1 MKKISEEKLL
11 LVKNK
16 MPKILA
22 IDTSCDDSSAAV
34 VDGSV
39 VLSNIVASQN
49 QIHKQYGGVFPT
61 VAKSE
66 HQKNLDPTIH
76 LAMKQARVNWA
87 EIEAIAVTVGPGLAP
102 ALEVGVERTKE
113 LALEHHKKVIAI
125 NHIEAHALSALAVNN
140 GKKSNN
146 ILASQLPSLALV
158 ISGGHSEFI
167 LIDKIGHYQK
177 IGQTI
182 DDAAGECLDKV
193 GRLLNLGYPAGPLLE
208 KFAKKGHPGKFTF
221 PKAMTSQANFDLSF
235 SGLKTAAR
243 NLIADLEKQN
253 KLDQQTI
260 YDLALALQTTVFE
273 QIAYKLER
281 ILFSQNLEQMLYPS
295 RNFMKHLKKGQAIP
309 TKINEIWLG
318 GGVAANISLRKIVRK
333 TLTKYQQLSGKK
345 IILKV
350 PYSKKLCGD
359 NAAMIG
365 LVANFKYSK
374 SEFANLDQ
382 LDRQPNLAILC

>member
-1 MKKISEEKLL
+1 
-11 LVKNK
+11 

-39 VLSNIVASQN
+39 VLSNVVASQN

-61 VAKSE
+61 VAKQE
-66 HQKNLDPTIH
+66 HQKNLDPAIY
-76 LAMKQARVNWA
+76 LAMKQAQVDWS
-87 EIEAIAVTVGPGLAP
+87 EIAAIAVTVGPGLAP
-102 ALEVGVERTKE
+102 ALEVGIEKTKE
-113 LALEHHKKVIAI
+113 LTKKYNKKVIAI
-125 NHIEAHALSALAVNN
+125 NHIEAHALSALALNN
-140 GKKSNN
+140 GQKNESLSPK
-146 ILASQLPSLALV
+146 LPSLAVV

-167 LIDKIGHYQK
+167 LVDEIGHYQK

-208 KFAKKGHPGKFTF
+208 KFAKKGRPDKFIF

-243 NLIADLEKQN
+243 NLIADLEKQD
-253 KLDQQTI
+253 KLDKQTI
-260 YDLALALQTTVFE
+260 YDLALAVQTAVFE
-273 QIAYKLER
+273 QITYKLER
-281 ILFSQNLEQMLYPS
+281 ILLSQNLAQMLYPN
-295 RNFMKHLKKGQAIP
+295 RDFMKHLKKGQAIP

-318 GGVAANISLRKIVRK
+318 GGVAANISLRQAIRKI
-333 TLTKYQQLSGKK
+333 LNKYKNLSGKK
-345 IILKV
+345 IKLKV

-365 LVANFKYSK
+365 LVAGFKYSRG
-374 SEFANLDQ
+374 EFTKTNS
-382 LDRQPNLAILC
+382 LDRKPNFTIDE

>member
-1 MKKISEEKLL
+1 MS
-11 LVKNK
+11 
-16 MPKILA
+16 KILA

-34 VDGSV
+34 IDGIR

-61 VAKSE
+61 VAKQE
-66 HQKNLDPTIH
+66 HQKNLDPAIH
-76 LAMKQARVNWA
+76 LAIKQAKANWS
-87 EIEAIAVTVGPGLAP
+87 EIAALAVTVGPGLAP
-102 ALEVGVERTKE
+102 ALEVGIEKTKE
-113 LALEHHKKVIAI
+113 LAQKYSKRIIAV
-125 NHIEAHALSALAVNN
+125 NHIEAHALSPLAINN
-140 GKKSNN
+140 GKKNN
-146 ILASQLPSLALV
+146 DSLSLKIPSLAVV

-167 LIDKIGHYQK
+167 LVNKIGDYQK

-208 KFAKKGHPGKFTF
+208 KFAKKGQPDQFVF

-243 NLIADLEKQN
+243 NLITDLEKQDQLN
-253 KLDQQTI
+253 KQTT
-260 YDLALALQTTVFE
+260 YNLALAIQTAVFE

-281 ILFSQNLEQMLYPS
+281 ILLSPNLEQQLYPS
-295 RNFMKHLKKGQAIP
+295 RDFMKHLKKGQVIP
-309 TKINEIWLG
+309 SKINEIWLG
-318 GGVAANISLRKIVRK
+318 GGVAANISLRKIIRK
-333 TLTKYQQLSGKK
+333 TLNQYQRLSGKK
-345 IILKV
+345 IALKL

-365 LVANFKYSK
+365 LVANFKYERN
-374 SEFANLDQ
+374 EFIDNAI
-382 LDRQPNLAILC
+382 LDREPNLSFLC

>member
-1 MKKISEEKLL
+1 
-11 LVKNK
+11 

-34 VDGSV
+34 VDGLV
-39 VLSNIVASQN
+39 VFSNIVASQN

-61 VAKSE
+61 VAKQE
-66 HQKNLDPTIH
+66 HQKNLDPAIH
-76 LAMKQARVNWA
+76 LAMKQAQVDWS
-87 EIEAIAVTVGPGLAP
+87 EIAAIAVTVGPGLAP
-102 ALEVGVERTKE
+102 ALEVGIEKTKE
-113 LALEHHKKVIAI
+113 LAKKYNKKVIAI

-140 GKKSNN
+140 GQKNDSLSPK
-146 ILASQLPSLALV
+146 LPSLAVV

-167 LIDKIGHYQK
+167 LVDKIGHYQK

-208 KFAKKGHPGKFTF
+208 KFAKKGHPDKFIF

-243 NLIADLEKQN
+243 NLIADLEKQD
-253 KLDQQTI
+253 KLDKQTI
-260 YDLALALQTTVFE
+260 YDLALALQTAVFE
-273 QIAYKLER
+273 QITYKLER
-281 ILFSQNLEQMLYPS
+281 ILLSQNLAQMLYPN
-295 RNFMKHLKKGQAIP
+295 RDFMKHLKKGQAIP

-318 GGVAANISLRKIVRK
+318 GGVAANISLRQAIRK
-333 TLTKYQQLSGKK
+333 TLNKYKNLSGKK
-345 IILKV
+345 IKLKV

-365 LVANFKYSK
+365 LVAGFKYSRG
-374 SEFANLDQ
+374 EFAKTDR
-382 LDRQPNLAILC
+382 LDRKPNFTIGE

>member
-1 MKKISEEKLL
+1 
-11 LVKNK
+11 

-22 IDTSCDDSSAAV
+22 IDTSCDDSSAAI
-34 VDGSV
+34 VDGKIV
-39 VLSNIVASQN
+39 FSNIVASQN

-66 HQKNLDPTIH
+66 HQKNLDPAIH
-76 LAMKQARVNWA
+76 LAMKQTKTDWL

-102 ALEVGVERTKE
+102 ALEVGIEKTKA
-113 LALEHHKKVIAI
+113 LAQKYHKKIIAI
-125 NHIEAHALSALAVNN
+125 NHIEAHALSPLAIANGQKNN
-140 GKKSNN
+140 DFSPK
-146 ILASQLPSLALV
+146 LPSLALV

-167 LIDKIGHYQK
+167 LVNEIGQYQK
-177 IGQTI
+177 LGHTI

-208 KFAKKGHPGKFTF
+208 KFAKKGRPDKFIF
-221 PKAMTSQANFDLSF
+221 PKAMTAQANFDLSF

-243 NLIADLEKQN
+243 NLITELEKQN

-260 YDLALALQTTVFE
+260 YDLALALQTAVFE

-281 ILFSQNLEQMLYPS
+281 ILFSQNLTQRLYPN
-295 RNFMKHLKKGQAIP
+295 RDFLKHLKKGQAIP

-318 GGVAANISLRKIVRK
+318 GGVAANVSLRQMIRK
-333 TLTKYQQLSGKK
+333 TLINYRQLSGKK
-345 IILKV
+345 IELRV

-365 LVANFKYSK
+365 LVAGFKYSRG
-374 SEFANLDQ
+374 EFTKPNQ
-382 LDRQPNLAILC
+382 LDRRPNLSILC

>member
-1 MKKISEEKLL
+1 
-11 LVKNK
+11 

-34 VDGSV
+34 VEGSV
-39 VLSNIVASQN
+39 VFSNIVASQN

-61 VAKSE
+61 VAKQE
-66 HQKNLDPTIH
+66 HQKNLDPAIN
-76 LAMKQARVNWA
+76 LAMKQAQVDWS
-87 EIEAIAVTVGPGLAP
+87 EIDAIAVTVGPGLAP
-102 ALEVGVERTKE
+102 ALEVGINKAKE
-113 LALEHHKKVIAI
+113 LAQKYNKKIIAV
-125 NHIEAHALSALAVNN
+125 NHIEAHALSALAINN
-140 GKKSNN
+140 GQKNDLSSPK
-146 ILASQLPSLALV
+146 LPSLAVV

-167 LIDKIGHYQK
+167 LVDAIGHYQK

-193 GRLLNLGYPAGPLLE
+193 GRLLNLGYPAGSLLE
-208 KFAKKGHPGKFTF
+208 KFAKKGRPDKFIF

-243 NLIADLEKQN
+243 NLIANLEKQDKLN
-253 KLDQQTI
+253 KQTI
-260 YDLALALQTTVFE
+260 YDLALAMQTAVFE

-281 ILFSQNLEQMLYPS
+281 ILLSPNLEQGLYPN
-295 RNFMKHLKKGQAIP
+295 RDFMKHLKKGQAIP

-318 GGVAANISLRKIVRK
+318 GGVAANISLRQVIRK
-333 TLTKYQQLSGKK
+333 TLNKYKNLSGKK
-345 IILKV
+345 IALKV

-365 LVANFKYSK
+365 LVANFKYSRGE
-374 SEFANLDQ
+374 STEIDS
-382 LDRQPNLAILC
+382 LDRKPNFAIGE

>member
-1 MKKISEEKLL
+1 
-11 LVKNK
+11 

-22 IDTSCDDSSAAV
+22 IDTSCDDSSAAI
-34 VDGSV
+34 VDGSTV
-39 VLSNIVASQN
+39 QSNIVASQN

-76 LAMKQARVNWA
+76 LAMKQAQVAWS
-87 EIEAIAVTVGPGLAP
+87 EIVAIAVTIGPGLAP
-102 ALEVGVERTKE
+102 ALEVGIEKAKE
-113 LALEHHKKVIAI
+113 LAQKYHKKIIAV
-125 NHIEAHALSALAVNN
+125 NHIEAHALSPLAINHGQKN
-140 GKKSNN
+140 SGAARIN
-146 ILASQLPSLALV
+146 LPSLALV

-167 LIDKIGHYQK
+167 LVNKIGHYQI

-208 KFAKKGHPGKFTF
+208 KFAKKGHPDKFTF
-221 PKAMTSQANFDLSF
+221 PKAMTAQANFDLSF

-243 NLIADLEKQN
+243 TLIDDLAKQ
-253 KLDQQTI
+253 KQLDKQSI
-260 YDLALALQTTVFE
+260 YDLALAIQTAVFA

-281 ILFSQNLEQMLYPS
+281 ILFSPNLKQKLYPH
-295 RNFMKHLKKGQAIP
+295 RDFMKHLKKGQIIP
-309 TKINEIWLG
+309 SEINEIWLG
-318 GGVAANISLRKIVRK
+318 GGVAANISLRKIIRK
-333 TLTKYQQLSGKK
+333 TLREYQQLSSKK
-345 IILKV
+345 IELKV

-365 LVANFKYSK
+365 LVANFKYQK
-374 SEFANLDQ
+374 GEFANSAI
-382 LDRQPNLAILC
+382 LDRKPNLNIS

>member
-1 MKKISEEKLL
+1 
-11 LVKNK
+11 

-22 IDTSCDDSSAAV
+22 IDTSCDDSSAAI
-34 VDGSV
+34 VDGLV

-66 HQKNLDPTIH
+66 HQKNLEPTIH
-76 LAMKQARVNWA
+76 LAMKQAKTTWS
-87 EIEAIAVTVGPGLAP
+87 EIEAIAVTIGPGLAP

-113 LALEHHKKVIAI
+113 LARKYHKKVIAI

-140 GKKSNN
+140 GKKNKDS
-146 ILASQLPSLALV
+146 LSPKLPSLAVV

-167 LIDKIGHYQK
+167 LIDEIVHYRK

-208 KFAKKGHPGKFTF
+208 KFAKKGCPGKFTF

-235 SGLKTAAR
+235 SGLKTSAR

-253 KLDQQTI
+253 KLDQQAI
-260 YDLALALQTTVFE
+260 YDLALALQAAVFA

-281 ILFSQNLEQMLYPS
+281 VLLSQNLAQKLYPS
-295 RNFMKHLKKGQAIP
+295 REFLKHLKKGQAIP
-309 TKINEIWLG
+309 TQINEIWLG
-318 GGVAANISLRKIVRK
+318 GGVAANISLRQVIRK
-333 TLTKYQQLSGKK
+333 TLTKYQHLSGKK
-345 IILKV
+345 IVLRV

-365 LVANFKYSK
+365 LVANFKYSRG
-374 SEFANLDQ
+374 EFSKLDQ

>member
-1 MKKISEEKLL
+1 
-11 LVKNK
+11 

-22 IDTSCDDSSAAV
+22 IDTSCDDSSAAI
-34 VDGSV
+34 VDGLV

-66 HQKNLDPTIH
+66 HQKNLEPTIH
-76 LAMKQARVNWA
+76 LAMKQAKTTWS
-87 EIEAIAVTVGPGLAP
+87 EIEAIAVTIGPGLAP

-113 LALEHHKKVIAI
+113 LARKYHKKVIAI

-140 GKKSNN
+140 GKKNKDS
-146 ILASQLPSLALV
+146 LSPKLPSLAVV

-167 LIDKIGHYQK
+167 LIDEIVHYRK

-208 KFAKKGHPGKFTF
+208 KFAKKGRPGKFAF

-235 SGLKTAAR
+235 SGLKTSAR

-253 KLDQQTI
+253 KLDQQAI
-260 YDLALALQTTVFE
+260 YDLALALQAAVFA

-281 ILFSQNLEQMLYPS
+281 VLLSQNLAQKLYPS
-295 RNFMKHLKKGQAIP
+295 REFLKHLKKGQAIP
-309 TKINEIWLG
+309 TQINEIWLG
-318 GGVAANISLRKIVRK
+318 GGVAANISLRQVIRK
-333 TLTKYQQLSGKK
+333 TLTKYQHLSGKK
-345 IILKV
+345 IVLRV

-365 LVANFKYSK
+365 LVANFKYSRG
-374 SEFANLDQ
+374 EFAKLDQ

>member
-1 MKKISEEKLL
+1 
-11 LVKNK
+11 

-22 IDTSCDDSSAAV
+22 IDTSCDDSSAAI
-34 VDGSV
+34 VDGLV

-66 HQKNLDPTIH
+66 HQKNLEPTIH
-76 LAMKQARVNWA
+76 LAMRQAKTTWS
-87 EIEAIAVTVGPGLAP
+87 EIEAIAVTIGPGLAP
-102 ALEVGVERTKE
+102 ALEVGVERTKT
-113 LALEHHKKVIAI
+113 LAKKYKKKIIAI

-140 GKKSNN
+140 GKKNKDS
-146 ILASQLPSLALV
+146 LSPKLPSLAVV

-167 LIDKIGHYQK
+167 LIDEIGHYQK

-208 KFAKKGHPGKFTF
+208 KFAKKGRPDKFTF

-235 SGLKTAAR
+235 SGLKTSAR

-253 KLDQQTI
+253 KLNKQTI
-260 YDLALALQTTVFE
+260 YDLALALQTAVFA

-281 ILFSQNLEQMLYPS
+281 VLLSQNLAQKLYPS
-295 RNFMKHLKKGQAIP
+295 REFLKHLKKGQAIP
-309 TKINEIWLG
+309 TQISEVWLG
-318 GGVAANISLRKIVRK
+318 GGVAANISLRQVIRK
-333 TLTKYQQLSGKK
+333 TLTKYQHLSGKK
-345 IILKV
+345 IVLRV

-365 LVANFKYSK
+365 LVANFKYSRG
-374 SEFANLDQ
+374 EFSKLDQ